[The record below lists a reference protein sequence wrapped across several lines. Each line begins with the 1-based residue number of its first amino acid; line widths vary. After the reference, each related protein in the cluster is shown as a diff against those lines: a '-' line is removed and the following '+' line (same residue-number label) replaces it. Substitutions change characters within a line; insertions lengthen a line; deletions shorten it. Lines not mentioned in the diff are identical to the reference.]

1 MADGIAAWDEA
12 RGVCFAIM
20 ITATSVRPAAPTRS
34 LGFWTAVAL
43 VMGNMIG
50 SGVFLLPASLAP
62 FGGLGLGGWLLST
75 AGAVLLALVF
85 ARLSRFN
92 PAAGGPYAFTRQ
104 AYGDLAG
111 FLVAW
116 GYWISVWCANAA
128 LAVAFVGYLDP
139 FMPSVVRHPA
149 SAALVAVAAVWFLT
163 GVNAW
168 GVRSAGRVQLA
179 TTALKILPLALI
191 GIGGIL
197 WIDPSH
203 FAVATTSPGAVA
215 SGLTASA
222 TLTLWAFLGLEC
234 ATIPAGSIRDPE
246 RTIPRATITGTLL
259 ASVIYVTSTVGV
271 IGLLEPSSLGQSTA
285 PFADAARVLFGNR
298 AAELVALGAAISCF
312 GALNGWILVVGQLP
326 MAAAQD
332 GLFPPAFA
340 RLSGRGTPVVG
351 MLIAGVLTTG
361 LIATNFTRSLVDL
374 FTFVI
379 LLATLSTLVPYAF
392 CSLAGFIL
400 ARQDPRMR
408 MSAGASAVAALAFV
422 YSLWAI
428 GGAGTDVV
436 YWGFLLLM
444 SGLPVYVWIKHA

>member
-1 MADGIAAWDEA
+1 
-12 RGVCFAIM
+12 
-20 ITATSVRPAAPTRS
+20 
-34 LGFWTAVAL
+34 
-43 VMGNMIG
+43 MGNMIG

-62 FGGLGLGGWLLST
+62 FGGIGLGGWLLST

-92 PAAGGPYAFTRQ
+92 PSAGGPYAFTRQ

-149 SAALVAVAAVWFLT
+149 SAAVVAVCAVWFLT

-168 GVRSAGRVQLA
+168 GVRPAGRVQLV
-179 TTALKILPLALI
+179 TTVLKIMPLVLI
-191 GIGGIL
+191 GAGGIL
-197 WIDPSH
+197 WLDPSH
-203 FAVATTSPGAVA
+203 FAVAAAGPRAIAG
-215 SGLTASA
+215 GLTSSA

-259 ASVIYVTSTVGV
+259 ASLIYITSTVGV

-298 AAELVALGAAISCF
+298 AAQLVAVGAAISCF
-312 GALNGWILVVGQLP
+312 GALNGWILIVGQLP
-326 MAAAQD
+326 MAAARD
-332 GLFPPAFA
+332 SLFPPAFA
-340 RLSGRGTPVVG
+340 RVSARGTPVAG

-361 LIATNFTRSLVDL
+361 LIAMNFTRSLVDL
-374 FTFVI
+374 FTFTI
-379 LLATLSTLVPYAF
+379 LLATLSTLVPYTF

-400 ARQDPRMR
+400 ARRDDRMK
-408 MSAGASAVAALAFV
+408 MSAGASVVAALAFL

-428 GGAGTDVV
+428 GGAGADVV

-444 SGLPVYVWIKHA
+444 SGLPVYVWIKRA

>member
-1 MADGIAAWDEA
+1 MLTASPVAA
-12 RGVCFAIM
+12 
-20 ITATSVRPAAPTRS
+20 TRS

-62 FGGLGLGGWLLST
+62 FGGVGLGGWLIST
-75 AGAVLLALVF
+75 AGAILLALVF

-104 AYGDLAG
+104 AYGDLPG

-139 FMPSVVRHPA
+139 FFPSVVRHPA
-149 SAALVAVAAVWFLT
+149 SAAVVAVCAVWLLT

-168 GVRSAGRVQLA
+168 GVKSAGRMQLV
-179 TTALKILPLALI
+179 TTALKILPLLLI
-191 GIGGIL
+191 GIAGML
-197 WIDPSH
+197 WMDTSH
-203 FAVATTSPGAVA
+203 FAVAAASPRAIAG
-215 SGLTASA
+215 GLTSSA

-234 ATIPAGSIRDPE
+234 ATIPAGAIRDPE
-246 RTIPRATITGTLL
+246 RTIPRATVTGTVL
-259 ASVIYVTSTVGV
+259 ASAIYIASTVGV

-326 MAAAQD
+326 MAAAND
-332 GLFPPAFA
+332 GLFPKAFG
-340 RLSGRGTPVVG
+340 RLSMRGTPVVG
-351 MLIAGVLTTG
+351 MIIAAVLTTG
-361 LIATNFTRSLVDL
+361 LIAMNFTRSLVEL

-379 LLATLSTLVPYAF
+379 LLATLSTLVPYTF
-392 CSLAGFIL
+392 CSLAGFLL
-400 ARQDPRMR
+400 ARSDARMK
-408 MSAGASAVAALAFV
+408 MSAGASAVSALAFC
-422 YSLWAI
+422 YALWAI
-428 GGAGTDVV
+428 GGAGADVV

-444 SGLPVYVWIKHA
+444 SGLPVYVWIKRA

>member
-1 MADGIAAWDEA
+1 
-12 RGVCFAIM
+12 
-20 ITATSVRPAAPTRS
+20 
-34 LGFWTAVAL
+34 
-43 VMGNMIG
+43 MGNMIG

-92 PAAGGPYAFTRQ
+92 PAAGGPYAFTRE
-104 AYGDLAG
+104 AYGDLAA

-139 FMPSVVRHPA
+139 FIPSVVRHPA
-149 SAALVAVAAVWFLT
+149 SAAALAVTAVWFLT

-191 GIGGIL
+191 GVAGIF

-203 FAVATTSPGAVA
+203 FAVTAASPAAVA
-215 SGLTASA
+215 SGLTSSA

-234 ATIPAGSIRDPE
+234 ATIPAGSIRNPE
-246 RTIPRATITGTLL
+246 RTIPRATIVGTLL
-259 ASVIYVTSTVGV
+259 ASLIYITSTVGV
-271 IGLLEPSSLGQSTA
+271 IGVLEPSSLGQSTA
-285 PFADAARVLFGNR
+285 PFADAARVLFGSR

-332 GLFPPAFA
+332 GLFPSAFA
-340 RLSGRGTPVVG
+340 RLSWRGTPVVG

-361 LIATNFTRSLVDL
+361 LIAMNFTRSLVDL

-379 LLATLSTLVPYAF
+379 LLATLSTLVPYTF

-408 MSAGASAVAALAFV
+408 MSAGASAVAALAFA
-422 YSLWAI
+422 YALWAI
-428 GGAGTDVV
+428 GGAGADVV

-444 SGLPVYVWIKHA
+444 SGLPVYVWIKRA

>member
-1 MADGIAAWDEA
+1 MSFPAGGVHE
-12 RGVCFAIM
+12 VCFAVVIS
-20 ITATSVRPAAPTRS
+20 TTSVPAGAATRS

-92 PAAGGPYAFTRQ
+92 PAAGGPYAFTRE
-104 AYGDLAG
+104 AYGDLAA

-139 FMPSVVRHPA
+139 FIPSIVRHPA
-149 SAALVAVAAVWFLT
+149 SAAVLAVTAVWCLT

-179 TTALKILPLALI
+179 TTVLKILPLALI
-191 GIGGIL
+191 GIAGIV
-197 WIDPSH
+197 WMDPSH
-203 FAVATTSPGAVA
+203 FAVTAASPGAVA
-215 SGLTASA
+215 SGLTSSA

-246 RTIPRATITGTLL
+246 RTIPRATIVGTLL
-259 ASVIYVTSTVGV
+259 ASLIYVTSTVGV
-271 IGLLEPSSLGQSTA
+271 IGVLEPSSLGQSTA
-285 PFADAARVLFGNR
+285 PFADAARVLFGSR

-326 MAAAQD
+326 MAAARD
-332 GLFPPAFA
+332 GLFPGAFA
-340 RLSGRGTPVVG
+340 RLSSRGTPLVG

-361 LIATNFTRSLVDL
+361 LIAMNFTRSLVDL

-408 MSAGASAVAALAFV
+408 MSAGASVVAALAFA
-422 YSLWAI
+422 YALWAI
-428 GGAGTDVV
+428 GGAGADVV

-444 SGLPVYVWIKHA
+444 SGLPVYVWIKRT

>member
-1 MADGIAAWDEA
+1 MPTASEPQP
-12 RGVCFAIM
+12 
-20 ITATSVRPAAPTRS
+20 ITPRT

-75 AGAVLLALVF
+75 AGAVLLAIVF

-92 PAAGGPYAFTRQ
+92 PSAGGPYAFTRQ

-116 GYWISVWCANAA
+116 GYWISVWSANAA

-139 FMPSVVRHPA
+139 FIPSVVRHPA
-149 SAALVAVAAVWFLT
+149 SAAIVAVCAVWFLT

-168 GVRSAGRVQLA
+168 GVRPAGRVQLV
-179 TTALKILPLALI
+179 TTVLKIMPLVLI
-191 GIGGIL
+191 GVGGIL

-203 FAVATTSPGAVA
+203 FAVAAAGPRAIAG
-215 SGLTASA
+215 GLTSSA

-259 ASVIYVTSTVGV
+259 ASLIYITSTVGV
-271 IGLLEPSSLGQSTA
+271 IGLLEPSSLGHSTA

-298 AAELVALGAAISCF
+298 AAQLVAAGAAVSCF
-312 GALNGWILVVGQLP
+312 GALNGWILIVGQLP
-326 MAAAQD
+326 MAAARD

-340 RLSGRGTPVVG
+340 RVSARGTPVAG

-361 LIATNFTRSLVDL
+361 LIAMNFTRSLVDL
-374 FTFVI
+374 FTFTI
-379 LLATLSTLVPYAF
+379 LLATLSTLVPYTF

-400 ARQDPRMR
+400 ARRDDRMK
-408 MSAGASAVAALAFV
+408 MSAGASVVAALAFL

-428 GGAGTDVV
+428 GGAGADVV

-444 SGLPVYVWIKHA
+444 SGLPVYVWIKRA